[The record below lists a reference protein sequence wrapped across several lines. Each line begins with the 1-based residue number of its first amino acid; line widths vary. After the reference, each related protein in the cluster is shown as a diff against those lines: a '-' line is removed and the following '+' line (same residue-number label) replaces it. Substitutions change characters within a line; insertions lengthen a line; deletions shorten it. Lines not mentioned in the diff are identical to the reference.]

1 MNFTILYR
9 AHRIFAAYQNILKPG
24 MKILDVGCGN
34 GVVGDMIA
42 KKFGVYV
49 AGTDIL
55 SYVKTGIPF
64 QKMPAENI
72 LPFSNDEF
80 DVAMLNDMLH
90 HMPYENQIKILKEA
104 LRVAR
109 TVLIFEVHPTWYAK
123 FTDYLANK
131 IHQPLMRIS
140 FTHRTKEEWETLW
153 REMGI
158 EYRYKEI
165 GGEETILPPQKTLGW
180 KTSAFLYR
188 PVLNYCFVLQ
198 KK

>member
-34 GVVGDMIA
+34 GVVGA
-42 KKFGVYV
+42 FFAEKLGGRVT
-49 AGTDIL
+49 GTDIL
-55 SYVKTGIPF
+55 DYTSGRIPF
-64 QKMPAENI
+64 RRMAHEDA
-72 LPFSNDEF
+72 LPFLDGEF
-80 DVAMLNDMLH
+80 DIAMLNDMLH
-90 HMPYENQIKILKEA
+90 HMPYENQIKILREA

-109 TVLIFEVHPTWYAK
+109 TVLVFEVHPTWYAK

-153 REMGI
+153 QEMGI

-165 GGEETILPPQKTLGW
+165 GGGETLSPPQKTLGW
-180 KTSAFLYR
+180 KTSAFLYG